1 MKYKHEND
9 LTVEQLIK
17 VYEESEEIVGD
28 VKELPGAQEN
38 IDP

>member
-1 MKYKHEND
+1 MKYKPEND

-28 VKELPGAQEN
+28 VK
-38 IDP
+38 